1 MKHFQFNVCSPALR
15 HSATAIERLAACS
28 RLASSDRTHRPSLRV
43 ASDARAPLGATKQ
56 NPANCPTVGGVIL
69 CLCWH

>member
-28 RLASSDRTHRPSLRV
+28 RLASSDRTHRPSLRI
-43 ASDARAPLGATKQ
+43 ASDAIAPLGGRQ
-56 NPANCPTVGGVIL
+56 
-69 CLCWH
+69 

>member
-1 MKHFQFNVCSPALR
+1 MTDSSEALKAP
-15 HSATAIERLAACS
+15 SADAPERRFIVS
-28 RLASSDRTHRPSLRV
+28 RSGRV
-43 ASDARAPLGATKQ
+43 TRKLVGGPTKQ